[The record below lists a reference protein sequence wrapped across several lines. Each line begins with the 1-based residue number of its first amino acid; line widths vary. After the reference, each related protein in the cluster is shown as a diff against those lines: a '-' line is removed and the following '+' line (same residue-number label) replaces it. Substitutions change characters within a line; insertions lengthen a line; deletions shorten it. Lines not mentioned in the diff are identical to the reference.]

1 MRALVIGGT
10 GPTGPPVVNGL
21 IERGYEVTI
30 LHSGRHEVDTVPEEV
45 EHVHT
50 NAFDIR
56 AVAESLAQ
64 RSFDALFA
72 MYGRLR
78 DLAPYFVGRCG
89 KFISVGGMPAYHGFT
104 AAELCHPPGM
114 PIPTREDAALAQPGD
129 VDKVV
134 RMVQTEEVVFAAHPN
149 ASHFRYPR
157 IYGPGQVLPREWLIV
172 RRILDGRRQIILPDD
187 GLTLMTAAYS
197 QNAAHALL
205 LSLDRHDI
213 SAGQV
218 YNVSDEHTLT
228 TRQMVEVIAS
238 ALDHPLEMVS
248 MPWALATTAYP
259 LVDCETA
266 HHRVMSVEKLRCE
279 LGYRDVVPAV
289 QALDSTAHWLVA
301 HPVQRGST
309 MEEGLQD
316 PFDYEAEDRLIA
328 TWIKARDELLIAAE
342 AARGPYVDRY
352 ARSSAGAH
360 LTLER

>member
-1 MRALVIGGT
+1 VKGLVIGGT

-21 IERGYEVTI
+21 IGRGYDVTI
-30 LHSGRHEVDTVPEEV
+30 LHSGRHEVDTIPGHV

-50 NAFDIR
+50 DAFDIA
-56 AVAESLAQ
+56 AVAGSLGE
-64 RSFDALFA
+64 RSFDAVFA

-89 KFISVGGMPAYHGFT
+89 KFVSVGGMPVYHGFT
-104 AAELCHPPGM
+104 AAELWHPPGM
-114 PIPTREDAALAQPGD
+114 PIPTREDAPRAQPGD

-134 RMVQTEEVVFAAHPN
+134 KMVQTEDVVFASHPT

-157 IYGPGQVLPREWLIV
+157 IYGPGQVLPREWLVV

-197 QNAAHALL
+197 ENAAHALL
-205 LSLDRHDI
+205 LSLDRPDA
-213 SAGQV
+213 SAGQA

-228 TRQMVEVIAS
+228 TRQMVEVIAA
-238 ALDHPLEMVS
+238 ALDHPLEMVP

-259 LVDCETA
+259 LIDCETA
-266 HHRVMSVEKLRCE
+266 HHRVMSVENLRHQ

-289 QALDSTAHWLVA
+289 EALATTARWLA
-301 HPVQRGST
+301 DHPVPRGSV
-309 MEEGLQD
+309 MEQGLQD

-328 TWIKARDELLIAAE
+328 TWIKARDELMVAAE

-352 ARSSAGAH
+352 ARSSVGAH
-360 LTLER
+360 LKLDR